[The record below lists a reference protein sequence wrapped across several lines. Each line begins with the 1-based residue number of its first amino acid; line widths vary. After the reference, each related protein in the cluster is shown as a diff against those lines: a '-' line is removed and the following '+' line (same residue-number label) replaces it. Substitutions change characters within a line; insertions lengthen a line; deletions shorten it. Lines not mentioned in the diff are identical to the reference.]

1 MRKIILSLVALS
13 IAAFVS
19 GCSQTTSCEAKK
31 PAPVVVQPA
40 PAPVVVDAKEA
51 SVK

>member
-1 MRKIILSLVALS
+1 MRKVILSLVALS
-13 IAAFVS
+13 MAAFVS

-31 PAPVVVQPA
+31 PAPVVVPA

>member
-1 MRKIILSLVALS
+1 MRKVVLSIVALS
-13 IAAFVS
+13 IAALVS
-19 GCSQTTSCEAKK
+19 GCTTSCEAKK